1 MGAIREAEFHGDL
14 RPENVVVTPKGSVKI
29 LNFGLARWTVGG
41 RARVAAQAGG
51 LNEDPHG
58 VAGYL
63 SPEQAVGTALDE
75 RSDLF
80 SFGVVFYE
88 MLAGRN
94 PFIAATPAATV
105 VNVVS
110 MQVPPLTALPAEL
123 TALVARTL
131 SKSVDGRPRSASVVS
146 SELRRIGAALDAK
159 EGNPPPTEL
168 IPAAPNRSNVW
179 LLAVLAIV
187 VIVAAWFVFNP

>member
-1 MGAIREAEFHGDL
+1 MQIGSYQVLFELGRGGMGRVYLG
-14 RPENVVVTPKGSVKI
+14 R
-29 LNFGLARWTVGG
+29 TVG
-41 RARVAAQAGG
+41 AGG
-51 LNEDPHG
+51 FERLVAIKRAHPNSPHSAELSQRFLNE
-58 VAGYL
+58 A
-63 SPEQAVGTALDE
+63 
-75 RSDLF
+75 R
-80 SFGVVFYE
+80 
-88 MLAGRN
+88 LAG
-94 PFIAATPAATV
+94 FVHHA
-105 VNVVS
+105 NVVS